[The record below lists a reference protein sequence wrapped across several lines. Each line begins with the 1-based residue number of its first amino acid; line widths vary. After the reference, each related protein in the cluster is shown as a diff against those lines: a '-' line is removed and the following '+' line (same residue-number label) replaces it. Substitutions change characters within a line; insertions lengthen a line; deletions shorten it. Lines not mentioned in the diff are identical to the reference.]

1 MTIPWDEREI
11 LRYLG
16 CRGDADENTLALVR
30 RAVPLMAGAIRPRWT
45 WRTLTIATE
54 GEGVRL
60 EGGLLLPGRDLRE
73 HLRGCDRAVLLAA
86 TLSAQADAL
95 IRRTESQDMALA
107 LALDCCATT
116 AIETVCDRAEE
127 EIHGSFSGC
136 SFPFRF
142 SPGYGDL
149 PIELQAKLLD
159 LLDAPRKIGLCAT
172 GTHILTPRKSVTAIL
187 GVSEGAVE
195 HTRRSCQSCPMGARC
210 QFRKT
215 GGHCGSA

>member
-1 MTIPWDEREI
+1 MTIPWDEGEI

-16 CRGDADENTLALVR
+16 CRGPGDEGTLALVR
-30 RAVPLMAGAIRPRWT
+30 RAIPLMEGAMAPRWV
-45 WRTLTIATE
+45 WRPLAISQEE
-54 GEGVRL
+54 GGVRL
-60 EGGLLLPGRDLRE
+60 EGGLLLPGRDLAA
-73 HLRGCDRAVLLAA
+73 HLRGCDWAVLLAA
-86 TLSAQADAL
+86 TLSAQTDAL
-95 IRRTESQDMALA
+95 IRRTESRDMALA

-116 AIETVCDRAEE
+116 AIEWVCDQVEE
-127 EIHGSFSGC
+127 EVHAAFPGRF
-136 SFPFRF
+136 FPFRF

-172 GTHILTPRKSVTAIL
+172 GTHILTPRKSVTALL
-187 GVSEGAVE
+187 GVCAREVE

-215 GGHCGSA
+215 GGHCGFA